1 MRVAV
6 VTVSDRASRGEY
18 EDRSGPALE
27 AALREAYASGQAA
40 AASDGHGHGREGAR
54 HAPLAGCLAA
64 ELELSRAVVPDERE
78 AILAALASFG
88 DCDWIFTTGG
98 TGPAPRDVTP
108 EATLAFVDRQMP
120 GLAEYLRLESLKE
133 TTHAVFSRGV
143 AGMRGKCYVI
153 NAPGSV
159 KAAALCGRIF
169 GPLLAHG
176 RAMARGEGH

>member
-27 AALREAYASGQAA
+27 AALREAYASAQAA
-40 AASDGHGHGREGAR
+40 AADGRGHGI
-54 HAPLAGCLAA
+54 PST
-64 ELELSRAVVPDERE
+64 ELELSRAIVPDERE
-78 AILAALASFG
+78 AILAALLPFEAY
-88 DCDWIFTTGG
+88 DWIFTTGG

-108 EATLAFVDRQMP
+108 EATLAFVDRQLP

-143 AGMRGKCYVI
+143 AGMRGNCYVV

>member
-27 AALREAYASGQAA
+27 AALREAYEAA
-40 AASDGHGHGREGAR
+40 RAGAADGPGHGRGA
-54 HAPLAGCLAA
+54 PST
-64 ELELSRAVVPDERE
+64 ELELSRAVVPDERG
-78 AILAALASFG
+78 AILAALDSF
-88 DCDWIFTTGG
+88 DDRDWIFTTGG
-98 TGPAPRDVTP
+98 TGPSPRDVTP
-108 EATLAFVDRQMP
+108 EATLAFVDRQLP

-143 AGMRGKCYVI
+143 AGMRGNCYVV

>member
-27 AALREAYASGQAA
+27 AALREAYEAARAA
-40 AASDGHGHGREGAR
+40 AADGRGHGHG
-54 HAPLAGCLAA
+54 APST

-78 AILAALASFG
+78 AILATLLSFE
-88 DCDWIFTTGG
+88 DSDWIFTTGG
-98 TGPAPRDVTP
+98 TGPSPRDVTP
-108 EATLAFVDRQMP
+108 EATLAFIDRQLP

-143 AGMRGKCYVI
+143 AGMKRNCYVV

-176 RAMARGEGH
+176 RAMAWGEGH